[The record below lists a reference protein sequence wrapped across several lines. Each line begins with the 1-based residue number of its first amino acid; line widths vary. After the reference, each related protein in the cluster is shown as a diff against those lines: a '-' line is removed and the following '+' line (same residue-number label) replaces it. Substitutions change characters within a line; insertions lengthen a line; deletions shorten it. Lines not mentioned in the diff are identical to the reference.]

1 MVNFTI
7 DQIRGLMDDPDH
19 IRNMSVIAHVDHGK
33 STLTDSL
40 VCAAGII
47 SEAKA
52 GEARYTDGREDE
64 IARGITIKSTSIS
77 MYFELDAD
85 IQPTEESS
93 VFDKKKIETEETIS
107 TKKVE
112 DAKNLK
118 KKKIRRS
125 KKK

>member
-7 DQIRGLMDDPDH
+7 DQIRGLMDDPTK

-47 SEAKA
+47 SEQKA
-52 GEARYTDGREDE
+52 GDARYTDGREDE

-77 MYFELDAD
+77 MYFELDSE
-85 IQPTEESS
+85 IKPSEETS
-93 VFDKKKIETEETIS
+93 VFEKRTDEDEEAKKKGT
-107 TKKVE
+107 
-112 DAKNLK
+112 
-118 KKKIRRS
+118 RRKAS
-125 KKK
+125 

>member
-93 VFDKKKIETEETIS
+93 VFDKKKL
-107 TKKVE
+107 K
-112 DAKNLK
+112 LK
-118 KKKIRRS
+118 KRYQQKK
-125 KKK
+125 